1 METIEENINNATK
14 KDTETK
20 EQEEIYLVK
29 KTNDGAFEEIK
40 EEEKTASEKIITE
53 SINIFEDIH
62 EWDASDI
69 SPMDESVET
78 LALLKNNTALP
89 NYSPSLYKDLSDDSE
104 FLDSISSRDLLSS
117 TVHSFSIINSDM
129 DGVFADKTTEKYKN
143 RATLDGISFYSKDI
157 SVKSDKDDSFLDNL
171 DNTLGIGVPIMVP
184 LYNSGIWVAIKTIEE
199 PAIIALKYLS
209 LEKEKQV
216 GASTGAAVYSNQSVL
231 YAKDAIDLFISSL
244 VFTNVRLKHKEDLKK
259 LILSSDIN
267 TIYSALGQAMYPK
280 GIKYILNCN
289 NIIDKDKSCDSII
302 KPTIRLQNAQHTD
315 YSKLSDAQLYHMAK
329 KSPAS
334 VTVDEVRAYQDE
346 FSNITTTSK
355 EYALGNNIKA
365 VIHYRVPNLEEY
377 LIQGEFWIK
386 RITRTA
392 SNIMSKLEKQKDNF
406 KQQGF
411 STQMKTNLL
420 GGYIHYFAGIDIL
433 KEDGDVKSSKDLK
446 ELFGAVERFSK
457 DIKLYDAM
465 LNDIL
470 QLIKNSTISIIGI
483 PEYKCKKCEQ
493 MNVNTSVDEGHIFKN
508 IIPFNVLQVL
518 FTLGDLRFQ
527 EIQERN

>member
-1 METIEENINNATK
+1 MENSDNSI
-14 KDTETK
+14 DTEIKKTE
-20 EQEEIYLVK
+20 EQEEVYLVK
-29 KTNDGAFEEIK
+29 KTDNGMLEEIK
-40 EEEKTASEKIITE
+40 EEEKTASQKIVTD
-53 SINIFEDIH
+53 SVNIFENID

-69 SPMDESVET
+69 SPMDESIET
-78 LALLKNNTALP
+78 LALLKNNTSLP
-89 NYSPSLYKDLSDDSE
+89 NYPPSLYKEISDDSE
-104 FLDSISSRDLLSS
+104 FLESMSKRDLLSS
-117 TVHSFSIINSDM
+117 TVHTFSIVNSDM
-129 DGVFADKTTEKYKN
+129 DGVFGDKTTEKYKN
-143 RATLDGISFYSKDI
+143 RATLDGISFYGKEI
-157 SVKSDKDDSFLDNL
+157 SVRSDKDDGFLDSL
-171 DNTLGIGVPIMVP
+171 DNSMGIGVPIMIP

-231 YAKDAIDLFISSL
+231 YAKEAIDLFISSI
-244 VFTNVRLKHKEDLKK
+244 VFTNVRVKHKEDLKK
-259 LILSSDIN
+259 LILCSDIN
-267 TIYSALGQAMYPK
+267 TIYSGLGQAMYPK

-289 NIIDKDKSCDSII
+289 NIISKTLSCDSII

-315 YSKLSDAQLYHMAK
+315 FSKLSDAQLYHMSK

-334 VTVDEVRAYQDE
+334 VTVEEVRAYQAE
-346 FSNITTTSK
+346 FSNITTASK
-355 EYALGNNIKA
+355 EYAIGSNIKA
-365 VIHYRVPNLEEY
+365 TIHYKTPNIEEY
-377 LIQGEFWIK
+377 LIQGEFWIN

-433 KEDGDVKSSKDLK
+433 KDGEDVKSSKDLK

-483 PEYKCKKCEQ
+483 PEYRCQKCKK
-493 MNVNTSVDEGHIFKN
+493 MNVNTSVDEGHSFKN

>member
-1 METIEENINNATK
+1 MEKIEENEG
-14 KDTETK
+14 TEMK
-20 EQEEIYLVK
+20 EQEEVYLVK
-29 KTNDGAFEEIK
+29 KTTDGATEDTQ

-53 SINIFEDIH
+53 SVNIFEDIH

-117 TVHSFSIINSDM
+117 TVHSFSIVNSDM
-129 DGVFADKTTEKYKN
+129 DSVFADKTTEKYKN
-143 RATLDGISFYSKDI
+143 RATLDNISFYSKDI
-157 SVKSDKDDSFLDNL
+157 SVKSDKDDSFLDSL
-171 DNTLGIGVPIMVP
+171 DNTMGIGVPIMVP

-280 GIKYILNCN
+280 GIKYTLNCN
-289 NIIDKDKSCDSII
+289 NIIDKANSCDSII

-346 FSNITTTSK
+346 FSNITTISK
-355 EYALGNNIKA
+355 EYMIGNNTKA
-365 VIHYRVPNLEEY
+365 VIRYKVPNVEEY

-420 GGYIHYFAGIDIL
+420 GGYIHYFAGIDII
-433 KEDGDVKSSKDLK
+433 KDGDVKSSKDLK

-457 DIKLYDAM
+457 DIKLYDAI

-470 QLIKNSTISIIGI
+470 HIIKNSTISIIGI

-493 MNVNTSVDEGHIFKN
+493 INNNSSVDDGHTFKN